1 MEVQTPIM
9 IRSLCE
15 SESAGEG
22 GEEGVG
28 VEDSDAAAVDL
39 RRRSAG
45 NMPEMKNQ
53 RTSAVTNAAT
63 KAMVSSMGS
72 ETWRGIDIAASEG
85 VDECAAAQYIA

>member
-1 MEVQTPIM
+1 
-9 IRSLCE
+9 
-15 SESAGEG
+15 
-22 GEEGVG
+22 
-28 VEDSDAAAVDL
+28 
-39 RRRSAG
+39 
-45 NMPEMKNQ
+45 MPEMKNQ